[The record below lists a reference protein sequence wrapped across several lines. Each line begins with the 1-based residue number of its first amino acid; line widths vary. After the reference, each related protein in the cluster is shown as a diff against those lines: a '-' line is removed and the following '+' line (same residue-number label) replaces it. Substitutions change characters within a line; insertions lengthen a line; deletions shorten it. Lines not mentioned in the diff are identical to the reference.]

1 MRNILILLVLS
12 LSAMLSSCADHAS
25 APSLLVQADSAYMR
39 GDYEQA
45 DSLLEAYESA
55 VYVENEKTSMYH
67 QLVRMEQL
75 FVDDSINEQHFNLI
89 DSLQRYYTKTDYRE
103 NNVKAILFLGC
114 AYDAVGDSPS
124 AMKYYLKAVEIAE
137 KEKFQ
142 GLAGLVYKK
151 LGELYFS
158 QKMYEEGSKCHRR
171 SLEIAQAHHDTLRI
185 VHAAMNMGIV
195 FTAENKV
202 DSILHTYFYMLDMMK
217 AFPHRHFSLSVVYWH
232 INDIYIQIG
241 EYEKAL
247 LYMTR
252 DSFYDENWA
261 YWYYGQ
267 GKQDSAIY
275 YFERVL
281 EHSSLYGMQ
290 EILPLLAKLEKNKG
304 NYVKALNYMEDLH
317 QVEDSIRKV
326 SRADEMRKVEA
337 RHHLNIVKQERDELE
352 QRQRIMI
359 VFLCSVMVI
368 SVLALL
374 LFAVV
379 SWSFFKAY
387 RYRKAGE
394 LEQERRLKLLEHQ
407 KYLQSES
414 RIEENNRRIAA
425 LEQQLAEAYRQNDA
439 EAISRIEIDAQ
450 SYRMENSSIQHKKEQ
465 QELLRRQFVESDLY
479 KKVRY
484 KYGTGDVRLSEEEWS
499 QLQSMVDRI
508 YDDFSIRLQSLCT
521 LSDMELRTC
530 CLLKVGLSANQI
542 AVLLFRSVAAI
553 GMLRKRL
560 YKKLTRREGSAQTL
574 DSFIADF

>member
-25 APSLLVQADSAYMR
+25 VPPLLVQADSAYMR

-368 SVLALL
+368 SVL
-374 LFAVV
+374 
-379 SWSFFKAY
+379 SFVAIY
-387 RYRKAGE
+387 YIWRTYRKE
-394 LEQERRLKLLEHQ
+394 KEEQLLQERFLRKEEEKKSRQGKEQIERNNEKIAELKQQLLEAKLANDDTTISKLTLSTQ
-407 KYLQSES
+407 LLQA
-414 RIEENNRRIAA
+414 ENENIKTTQIH
-425 LEQQLAEAYRQNDA
+425 QQL
-439 EAISRIEIDAQ
+439 
-450 SYRMENSSIQHKKEQ
+450 KKEQ
-465 QELLRRQFVESDLY
+465 LEIAPIILRIRKCSGKTDFH
-479 KKVRY
+479 
-484 KYGTGDVRLSEEEWS
+484 LSEEEWRQVS
-499 QLQSMVDRI
+499 QLIDKT
-508 YDDFSIRLQSLCT
+508 YEDFTLRLLSIAK
-521 LSDMELRTC
+521 LSSNELRIC
-530 CLLKVGLSANQI
+530 YLVKLDIPSAHI
-542 AVLLFRSVAAI
+542 AVMLYRSKSAI
-553 GMLRKRL
+553 TMARQRMCLKL
-560 YKKLTRREGSAQTL
+560 MKKKGSSTQFTT
-574 DSFIADF
+574 FIQAF